1 MFNLQLYWKRDSW
14 HRCFPV
20 NFAKFLIIPL
30 SQNTSKRLILQLLNL
45 FFSTQNIIKKLVRK
59 NLIIFC
65 LLIVPEK
72 TGWYFPHPVWM
83 NTEMYRAISVFNPN
97 ARKCPPEKTP
107 YSDTL
112 HAMIFTSF
120 HRSISDFYFEKNI
133 VQKVDVQLMT

>member
-72 TGWYFPHPVWM
+72 TGWYFPHSVWIRRY
-83 NTEMYRAISVFNPN
+83 TEQS
-97 ARKCPPEKTP
+97 P
-107 YSDTL
+107 YSIQMRENVDQKKLRIRILCTQWYL
-112 HAMIFTSF
+112 HRFIEAFQI
-120 HRSISDFYFEKNI
+120 SILKKILSK
-133 VQKVDVQLMT
+133 KLMFS